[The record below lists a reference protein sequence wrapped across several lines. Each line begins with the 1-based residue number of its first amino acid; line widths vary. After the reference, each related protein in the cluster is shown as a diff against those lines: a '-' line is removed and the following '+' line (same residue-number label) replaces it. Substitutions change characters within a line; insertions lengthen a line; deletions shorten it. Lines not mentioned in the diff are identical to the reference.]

1 MKKTLSNDSPS
12 SDRSP
17 NDGSPSPAF
26 AAKRSA
32 LIKRIADALLAAGVA
47 QIPLRELAAQ
57 LATSDRM
64 LLYYFK
70 DKQDL
75 VHSSLME
82 ISGRLAATLGS
93 ALPAQ
98 RSAPD
103 AMLKRILPLFASSS
117 VSSSLTVWADISA
130 RGYRSEEPFLSMTR
144 ESVNWWLEWLE
155 QRLDMTPGKE
165 RRDMAAAMLTVV
177 EGARQLTTLAPD
189 RAKQGVALLARA
201 LSQEAARR

>member
-1 MKKTLSNDSPS
+1 MKTTTSDTLSN
-12 SDRSP
+12 
-17 NDGSPSPAF
+17 SPAF
-26 AAKRSA
+26 AAKRAS
-32 LIKRIADALLAAGVA
+32 LTKRIADTLLAAGIA
-47 QIPLRELAAQ
+47 QIPLRDLAAQ
-57 LATSDRM
+57 LGTSDRM

-70 DKQDL
+70 DKEDL
-75 VHSSLME
+75 VYSSLME

-98 RSAPD
+98 RSSPD

-130 RGYRSEEPFLSMTR
+130 RGYRGEEPFLSLTR

-155 QRLDMTPGKE
+155 QHLDMAPGKE

-177 EGARQLTTLAPD
+177 EGARQLATLAPE
-189 RAKQGVALLARA
+189 RAKQGVALLARSLA
-201 LSQEAARR
+201 READR